1 MFKAVCAMLAAA
13 LIALAPVPAPA
24 AGEDSS
30 LDAVKDFLR
39 GCGAFFIATMDKD
52 DQPRV
57 RPFGALAKFEG
68 RLYLCTGNKKNVYRQ
83 LKANPKVEIS
93 GVASGEWI
101 RLEAL
106 AIEDA
111 RREARLAV
119 LEQNPS
125 LKKMYSADDG
135 VFAVFYLKDARA
147 NILSFTGRDD
157 KYAF

>member
-1 MFKAVCAMLAAA
+1 MFKAACGMLVAA
-13 LIALAPVPAPA
+13 LIATAPVSASA
-24 AGEDSS
+24 AGEDAS
-30 LDAVKDFLR
+30 LDTVKAFLSD
-39 GCGAFFIATMDKD
+39 CGAFFIATMDKD

-93 GVASGEWI
+93 GVVHGEWI

-111 RREARLAV
+111 RREAKLAM
-119 LEQNPS
+119 LEQNPR
-125 LKKMYSADDG
+125 LKKMYSADDD
-135 VFAVFYLKDARA
+135 VFAVFFLKDARA
-147 NILSFTGRDD
+147 NILSFTGRND
-157 KYAF
+157 KYTF

>member
-13 LIALAPVPAPA
+13 LIALAPVPASA

-30 LDAVKDFLR
+30 LDTVKAFLG

-52 DQPRV
+52 GQPRV

-106 AIEDA
+106 AVEDA

-135 VFAVFYLKDARA
+135 VFAVFYLKDAKA
-147 NILSFTGRDD
+147 NILSFTGRND